1 MRIYQK
7 QFNELTINELYD
19 LLRLRAKVFVVEQQ
33 AAYQDLD
40 DKDQESIH
48 LFIKNDEDLIVSYV
62 RVLPRGL
69 SYETDASIG
78 RVVTDP
84 DYRKNKYTKALI
96 SQGIQIIL
104 NEFKTRTIRIS
115 AQTYLINYYSTFGF
129 KVVSEQYLED
139 GLPHKE
145 MLLE

>member
-62 RVLPRGL
+62 RLLPRGL

-96 SQGIQIIL
+96 SQGIEIIL

-115 AQTYLINYYSTFGF
+115 AQTYLIDYYSTFGF
-129 KVVSEQYLED
+129 KVVSEEYLED

>member
-7 QFNELTINELYD
+7 KFNELTINELYD

-40 DKDQESIH
+40 NKDQESIH
-48 LFIKNDEDLIVSYV
+48 LFIKNDEDVIVSYV
-62 RVLPRGL
+62 RLLPRGL

-84 DYRKNKYTKALI
+84 NYRKNKYTKALI

-104 NEFKTRTIRIS
+104 NEFNSRTIRIS
-115 AQTYLINYYSTFGF
+115 AQTYLIDYYSTFGF
-129 KVVSEQYLED
+129 KVVSEEYLED

>member
-62 RVLPRGL
+62 RLLPRGL

-84 DYRKNKYTKALI
+84 NYRKNKYTKALI

-115 AQTYLINYYSTFGF
+115 AQTYLIDYYSTFGF
-129 KVVSEQYLED
+129 KVVSEEYVED

>member
-19 LLRLRAKVFVVEQQ
+19 LLKLRAKVFVVEQQ

-115 AQTYLINYYSTFGF
+115 AQTYLIDYYSTFGF
-129 KVVSEQYLED
+129 KVVSEEYLED

>member
-1 MRIYQK
+1 MYIYRK
-7 QFNELTINELYD
+7 QFNELTVTELYD

-48 LFIKNDEDLIVSYV
+48 LFIKNENNMIVSYI
-62 RVLPRGL
+62 RVLPCGL
-69 SYETDASIG
+69 NYENDASIG

-84 DYRKNKYTKALI
+84 DYRNNKYTKALI
-96 SQGIQIIL
+96 SHGIQIVF

-129 KVVSEQYLED
+129 KVVSEEYLED

-145 MLLE
+145 MLLK

>member
-1 MRIYQK
+1 MHIYQK

-115 AQTYLINYYSTFGF
+115 AQTYLIDYYSTFGF
-129 KVVSEQYLED
+129 KVVSEEYLED

>member
-33 AAYQDLD
+33 ATYQDLD

-62 RVLPRGL
+62 RLLPRGL

-115 AQTYLINYYSTFGF
+115 AQTYLIDYYSTFGF
-129 KVVSEQYLED
+129 KVVSEEYLED

>member
-33 AAYQDLD
+33 ATYQDLD

-115 AQTYLINYYSTFGF
+115 AQTYLIDYYSTFGF
-129 KVVSEQYLED
+129 KVVSEEYLED

>member
-40 DKDQESIH
+40 NKDQESIH
-48 LFIKNDEDLIVSYV
+48 LFIKNDEDVIVSYV

-115 AQTYLINYYSTFGF
+115 AQTYLIDYYSTFGF
-129 KVVSEQYLED
+129 KVVSEEYLED

>member
-84 DYRKNKYTKALI
+84 NYRKNKYTKALI

-115 AQTYLINYYSTFGF
+115 AQTYLIDYYSTFGF
-129 KVVSEQYLED
+129 KVVSEEYLED

>member
-115 AQTYLINYYSTFGF
+115 AQTYLIDYYSSFGF
-129 KVVSEQYLED
+129 KVVSEEYLED

>member
-115 AQTYLINYYSTFGF
+115 AQTYLIDYYSTFGF
-129 KVVSEQYLED
+129 KVVSEEYLED

>member
-33 AAYQDLD
+33 AAYQDID

-62 RVLPRGL
+62 RLLPRGL

-115 AQTYLINYYSTFGF
+115 AQTYLIDYYSTFGF
-129 KVVSEQYLED
+129 KVVSEEYLED

>member
-1 MRIYQK
+1 MHIYQK
-7 QFNELTINELYD
+7 QFNELTINELYG

-115 AQTYLINYYSTFGF
+115 AQTYLIDYYSTFGF
-129 KVVSEQYLED
+129 KVVSEEYLED

>member
-62 RVLPRGL
+62 RLLPRGL

-115 AQTYLINYYSTFGF
+115 AQTYLIDYYSTFGF
-129 KVVSEQYLED
+129 KVVSEEYLED